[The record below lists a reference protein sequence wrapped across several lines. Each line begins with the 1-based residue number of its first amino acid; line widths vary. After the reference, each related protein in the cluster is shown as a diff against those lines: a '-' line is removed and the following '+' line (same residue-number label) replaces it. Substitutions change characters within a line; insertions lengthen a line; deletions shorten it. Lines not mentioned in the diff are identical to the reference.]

1 MPKCDFNKV
10 AINLFLKTSL
20 DGCYNFTKKRAS
32 GFIIFSSLK
41 LYRIFRNFFET
52 LLNDYI

>member
-32 GFIIFSSLK
+32 GFIIFSFLK